1 MKIRIFPLFAR
12 TVSGFRA
19 SPALSITAISAVLA
33 GTHLMADTSFTTGFD
48 SLGLDAVLTQTHTEP
63 GNTLMLVGTAT
74 FTGIDAEINRRSYVS
89 TDESD
94 YAVSANNWT
103 ATIEVQNS
111 GFTGAQLFFGLGTG
125 TTVDFDGPI
134 YGTPQGTTAAEPVS
148 FIMMYDPAFNN
159 GGDRSVGTARKQ
171 SNEGY
176 WAGEVNKTDAEFDT
190 IVGTTGGVAGNAF
203 YRYSMAYDALAQTL
217 TFDVVQISAFGG
229 TVISSAVGN
238 VRVVSLA
245 GMGYDSTNGKI
256 FFGGN
261 NSTFDNLAVNVT
273 VVPPTSGTWTNTA
286 GGQWGAAGNWLSN
299 IVASGSGST
308 ADFSTLN
315 ITADTTV
322 DLDSVRMVGN
332 LVFGDTDTSSAA
344 GWTLAGTALTLSGS
358 TPTITVNALATAKTA
373 TISAVVTGSAG
384 LSKSGFGTLTLT
396 GANAYTNDTTI
407 NAGTLEIGDGGTT
420 GTLGSGA
427 VFIDSGAFLS
437 INRSND
443 YGTGSSQ
450 VFSGAGTIIKKGTGD
465 LVFYGAPDHVNVQGI
480 DNVVVSN
487 GLIRTDY
494 YGQWNS
500 NLNLTA
506 SGSGK
511 FELWSSNTSLGT
523 LNGDGTVQNTKYFDR
538 ATTLTVAAGS
548 FSGTITDSGITSGGA
563 GTGDTRLSLIKS
575 SAGTLTLSGTISYG
589 GNTTVEGGTLSIGN
603 GVSTTNLADSSTVSI
618 ASGATMHLNFTGSDT
633 VGALEIAGAG
643 PLPAGIYNSLHP
655 IYGSYFTGS
664 GSLVVPV
671 TATPY
676 EIWANSFEPDIGLPA
691 ADDDNDGV
699 TNFAEYAFGLLP
711 NSGSSVNPIS
721 AQLDKS
727 DGTFSYT
734 RRTGSGLT
742 YSVWYSE
749 NLDGWTKDIGILEG
763 TPVPSGD
770 NETVEVTLSVD
781 PLPAKL
787 FIQVRAD

>member
-1 MKIRIFPLFAR
+1 MKVRTSIF
-12 TVSGFRA
+12 
-19 SPALSITAISAVLA
+19 ITAISATLA
-33 GTHLMADTSFTTGFD
+33 GTPVMAATSISSSFTGAT
-48 SLGLDAVLTQTHTEP
+48 LDAGLSQTHTEP
-63 GNTLMLVGTAT
+63 STTLTLGGTAV
-74 FTGIDAEINRRSYVS
+74 FTGLDAEINRRSYVS
-89 TDESD
+89 TVESD
-94 YAVSANNWT
+94 YAVSTNNWT

-125 TTVDFDGPI
+125 TTVDFDDPI
-134 YGTPQGTTAAEPVS
+134 YGTPQGTTATEPVS
-148 FIMMYDPAFNN
+148 FIMMYDPSYNN
-159 GGDRSVGTARKQ
+159 GGDRSVGTVRKQ
-171 SNEGY
+171 STDGY

-190 IVGTTGGVAGNAF
+190 IVGTTGGPAGSAF

-217 TFDVVQISAFGG
+217 TFDVVQIDAFGG
-229 TVISSAVGN
+229 SVTSTAAGN

-261 NSTFDNLAVNVT
+261 NSTFDNLDVNVT

-286 GGQWGAAGNWLSN
+286 GGQWGTAGNWLSN
-299 IVASGSGST
+299 LVASGSGST

-344 GWTLAGTALTLSGS
+344 GWTLANNSVPANTLTLAGS
-358 TPTITVNALATAKTA
+358 TPTITVNALGGTKTA
-373 TISAVVTGSAG
+373 TISAVVAGSAG
-384 LSKSGFGTLTLT
+384 LTKAGTGTLTLT
-396 GANAYTNDTTI
+396 GANTYAGDTTI
-407 NAGTLEIGDGGTT
+407 TVGTLQIGDGDTI

-427 VFIDSGAFLS
+427 VTIESGAVLT
-437 INRSND
+437 INRSD
-443 YGTGSSQ
+443 SYGTGSSQ
-450 VFSGAGTIIKKGTGD
+450 VFSGAGTITKEGTGD
-465 LVFYGAPDHVNVQGI
+465 LVFFGAPDHTNVQGI
-480 DNVVVSN
+480 DNVVVNN

-506 SGSGK
+506 NGSGK
-511 FELWSSNTSLGT
+511 FELWSTNTSLGT
-523 LNGDGTVQNTKYFDR
+523 LNGNGTVQNTKYFDR

-548 FSGTITDSGITSGGA
+548 FSGTITDSGITSGGP
-563 GTGDTRLSLIKS
+563 GTGDTRLSLVKS
-575 SAGTLTLSGTISYG
+575 GAGTLTLSGTISYG
-589 GNTTVEGGTLSIGN
+589 GNTTVEDGTLSIGN
-603 GVSTTNLADSSTVSI
+603 GGSPTTLSDSATVSI

-633 VGALEIAGAG
+633 VGALEIAGSG
-643 PLPAGIYNSLHP
+643 PLPADTYNSSHP
-655 IYGSYFTGS
+655 TYGSYFSGS

-691 ADDDNDGV
+691 EDDDNDGV
-699 TNFAEYAFGLLP
+699 TNFEEYAFGLTP
-711 NSGSSVNPIS
+711 DSGASVNPITTS
-721 AQLDKS
+721 LNKT

-734 RRTGSGLT
+734 RRTDTGLT

-749 NLDGWTKDIGILEG
+749 NLDGWTKDTGALEG
-763 TPVPSGD
+763 TPVTSGD
-770 NETVEVTLSVD
+770 NETVEVILSVD